1 MGGRGIN
8 DNGIYS
14 VLVQV
19 FLTKKFF
26 YNIVYFQMK
35 KDNWNL
41 MYLNMEYDRERDST
55 LFPFWNFNLLE
66 LIFLFYILVILSWFE
81 IKFETKVLFWFYQS
95 YDTIKSQ
102 RKEKKKH
109 DLKNFYHLHIFE
121 NLGHLEKDPRIN
133 VRKCTWTVI
142 YTFTVPLIFLLK
154 SRHTMIGLKSDI
166 ATLSQE
172 IYWHVS
178 IAA

>member
-102 RKEKKKH
+102 RKEKKK
-109 DLKNFYHLHIFE
+109 
-121 NLGHLEKDPRIN
+121 
-133 VRKCTWTVI
+133 TWSQK
-142 YTFTVPLIFLLK
+142 LLSSAYFWK
-154 SRHTMIGLKSDI
+154 FGAFRERS
-166 ATLSQE
+166 
-172 IYWHVS
+172 
-178 IAA
+178 